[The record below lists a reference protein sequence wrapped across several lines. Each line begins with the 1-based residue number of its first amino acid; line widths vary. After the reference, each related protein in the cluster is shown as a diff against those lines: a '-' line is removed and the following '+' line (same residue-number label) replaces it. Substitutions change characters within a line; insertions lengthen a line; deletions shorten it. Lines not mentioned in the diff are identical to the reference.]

1 MNFPVKADTLLPHE
15 KPMRVVDRLLAS
27 DGTAGQTEAI
37 FSGDSPF
44 VDAEGKIDRLM
55 LLELIA
61 QSYASARGYEDIS
74 EGNDVSEGFLVG
86 VSKANFHGDAYAKEP
101 LLVDIRT
108 EEIFDSFYIASGKV
122 FQRETLVLEAM
133 LKIWLNP
140 DSQAIKD

>member
-1 MNFPVKADTLLPHE
+1 MDLPVNADTLLPHE

-44 VDAEGKIDRLM
+44 VDAEGKIDHLM

-86 VSKANFHGDAYAKEP
+86 ISKANFHGDAYAKDP

>member
-1 MNFPVKADTLLPHE
+1 MMDLPVNADMLIPHE
-15 KPMRVVDRLLAS
+15 IPMRVVNRLLES

-37 FSGDSPF
+37 FSNESPF

-74 EGNDVSEGFLVG
+74 DGNEVSKGFLVG
-86 VSKANFHGDAYAKEP
+86 VSKVIFHGDAHANET
-101 LLVDIRT
+101 LLVKIRT

-122 FQRETLVLEAM
+122 FQGELLVLEAM
-133 LKIWLNP
+133 LKIWL
-140 DSQAIKD
+140 DSDSEQ